1 MLSLVVM
8 VACSPT
14 NGETVSGD
22 TEVADGEAAV
32 NAVEQRLEDLER
44 RLEELAAQTPSD
56 TSGLAQLDERLLGL
70 EQLLGDFDTR
80 IINSA
85 DAHETLAERVDETTT
100 DFRMTLADLRDT
112 ITEARALIDDLY
124 VRYEIL
130 QRRIDQLSQ

>member
-14 NGETVSGD
+14 NGEAVGSD
-22 TEVADGEAAV
+22 DEVVDGEPAV
-32 NAVEQRLEDLER
+32 SAVEQRLEDLER
-44 RLEELAAQTPSD
+44 RLDELAAQTSSG
-56 TSGLAQLDERLLGL
+56 TSGLAQLDERLLAI
-70 EQLLGDFDTR
+70 EQFLGDFDTR

-85 DAHETLAERVDETTT
+85 DAHETLAQRVDETTT